1 MNKFI
6 DKLRIIFKN
15 KDIRNKV
22 IFTFVILL
30 VYRFMA
36 GIPVVGI
43 PKDALE
49 KLFSGIG
56 LGDVI
61 STVSG
66 GVLQQASIIAIGL
79 GPYINSSVIFQ
90 LLGTVIPKLEELR
103 QQGTEGR
110 RIISMYTRWLT
121 LPMAVFQSFVIYV
134 TLRGFGLVGDLRTL
148 ELAAMIASLT
158 AGALFMMWLGELI
171 SESGLG
177 GGSSTIIFFGILS
190 ALPGRVI
197 SNYRFMDWVE
207 LSIMI
212 GFTIFILGL
221 TLYIDN
227 AERRIKIIHSR
238 RVKEGLVANNYIPLK
253 LTQFG
258 VMPVIFAISLLSFPE
273 FIAKFIQSR
282 QLGGRWDAI
291 AVGINNFMQNALY
304 QNMLIFFLVVG
315 FALFYLTVVF
325 NTDEFAENLQK
336 QGAFIP
342 RVRPGKSTSLYI
354 RSISTKLSIVGAIF
368 LGVLAILPNV
378 LVSIGLWQQVL
389 FSGTGLLILVS
400 VVTTFKREIDSLVVL
415 RSYDKY
421 L

>member
-1 MNKFI
+1 MNKVI
-6 DKLRIIFKN
+6 ENLSVIFKN
-15 KDIRNKV
+15 KDIRDKV
-22 IFTFVILL
+22 LFTLL
-30 VYRFMA
+30 VLVTYRFMA

-43 PKDALE
+43 PRDALD

-66 GVLQQASIIAIGL
+66 GVLQRASIIAIGL

-90 LLGTVIPKLEELR
+90 LLGTVVPKLEELR
-103 QQGTEGR
+103 QQGSEGR

-121 LPMAVFQSFVIYV
+121 LPMAIFQSFVIYV
-134 TLRGFGLVGDLRTL
+134 TLRGFGLVGSLGRL
-148 ELAAMIASLT
+148 ELVAMVSSLT
-158 AGALFMMWLGELI
+158 AGALFMMWLGELV

-190 ALPGRVI
+190 ALPGRI
-197 SNYRFMDWVE
+197 LNNYRFMDGWE
-207 LSIMI
+207 FSLLLI
-212 GFTIFILGL
+212 FTIAILAI

-273 FIAKFIQSR
+273 FLAKFIASR
-282 QLGGRWDAI
+282 HLGGKWMVLAN
-291 AVGINNFMQNALY
+291 GITNFMSNPVYQNAL
-304 QNMLIFFLVVG
+304 LFVLVVG

-336 QGAFIP
+336 QGAFIQ
-342 RVRPGKSTSLYI
+342 RIRPGKATSRYL
-354 RSISTKLSIVGAIF
+354 RDISMKLSIVGAIF
-368 LGVLAILPNV
+368 LGVLAILPNI
-378 LVSIGLWQQVL
+378 LVSLGVWQQVI

-400 VVTTFKREIDSLVVL
+400 VITQIKREVDSLVVL

>member
-1 MNKFI
+1 MNQFI
-6 DKLRIIFKN
+6 EKVQIVFKN
-15 KDIRNKV
+15 KDIRSKML
-22 IFTFVILL
+22 FTLVVLL

-36 GIPVVGI
+36 GVPVVGI
-43 PKDALE
+43 PQDALS
-49 KLFSGIG
+49 KLFAGIG

-121 LPMAVFQSFVIYV
+121 LPMAIFQSFVIYV
-134 TLRGFGLVGDLRTL
+134 TLKGFGLVGNLGKL
-148 ELAAMIASLT
+148 ELVAMVASLT

-190 ALPGRVI
+190 ALPGRLLN
-197 SNYRFMDWVE
+197 NYRFMDALE
-207 LSIMI
+207 FGLLIA
-212 GFTIFILGL
+212 FTVFILGL
-221 TLYIDN
+221 TLYVDN

-273 FIAKFIQSR
+273 FIARFIMSKNM
-282 QLGGRWDAI
+282 GGRWESIANAI
-291 AVGINNFMQNALY
+291 TSFMNNAFY
-304 QNMLIFFLVVG
+304 QNLLLFILVVG

-342 RVRPGKSTSLYI
+342 GVRPGKMTSKYLQ
-354 RSISTKLSIVGAIF
+354 SLSMKLSIIGAIF

-378 LVSIGLWQQVL
+378 LVSLGIWQQVI
-389 FSGTGLLILVS
+389 FSGTGILILVS
-400 VVTTFKREIDSLVVL
+400 VIIQIKREIESLVVL

>member
-1 MNKFI
+1 MNNI
-6 DKLRIIFKN
+6 VEKLSVIFKN
-15 KDIRNKV
+15 KDIRDKV
-22 IFTFVILL
+22 LFTLL
-30 VYRFMA
+30 VLVTYRFMA

-43 PKDALE
+43 PKDALD

-66 GVLQQASIIAIGL
+66 GVLQRASIIAIGL

-90 LLGTVIPKLEELR
+90 LLGTVVPKLEELR

-121 LPMAVFQSFVIYV
+121 LPMAIFQSFVIYV
-134 TLRGFGLVGDLRTL
+134 TLRGFGLVGSLGRL
-148 ELAAMIASLT
+148 ELVAMVSSLT

-190 ALPGRVI
+190 ALPGRI
-197 SNYRFMDWVE
+197 LNNYRFMDSWE
-207 LSIMI
+207 FSLLLI
-212 GFTIFILGL
+212 FTIAILAV

-273 FIAKFIQSR
+273 FLAKFIASR
-282 QLGGRWDAI
+282 HLEGKWMSLAN
-291 AVGINNFMQNALY
+291 GISNFMNNPVYQNAL
-304 QNMLIFFLVVG
+304 LFILVVG

-336 QGAFIP
+336 QGAFIQ
-342 RVRPGKSTSLYI
+342 RIRPGKSTSQYL
-354 RSISTKLSIVGAIF
+354 RDISMKLSIVGAIF

-378 LVSIGLWQQVL
+378 LVSMGVWQQVI
-389 FSGTGLLILVS
+389 FSGTGLLILVN
-400 VVTTFKREIDSLVVL
+400 VVTQIKREIDSLVVL

>member
-1 MNKFI
+1 MNNVI
-6 DKLRIIFKN
+6 ENLSVIFKN
-15 KDIRNKV
+15 KDIRDKV
-22 IFTFVILL
+22 LFTLL
-30 VYRFMA
+30 VLVTYRFMA

-43 PKDALE
+43 PRDALD

-66 GVLQQASIIAIGL
+66 GVLQRASIIAIGL

-90 LLGTVIPKLEELR
+90 LLGTVVPKLEELR

-121 LPMAVFQSFVIYV
+121 LPMAIFQSFVIYV
-134 TLRGFGLVGDLRTL
+134 TLRGFGLVGSLGRL
-148 ELAAMIASLT
+148 ELVAMVSSLT

-190 ALPGRVI
+190 ALPGRI
-197 SNYRFMDWVE
+197 LNNYRFMDSWE
-207 LSIMI
+207 FSLLLI
-212 GFTIFILGL
+212 FTIAILAI

-273 FIAKFIQSR
+273 FLAKFIASR
-282 QLGGRWDAI
+282 HLEGKWMAL
-291 AVGINNFMQNALY
+291 ANGITNFMNNPVYQNAL
-304 QNMLIFFLVVG
+304 LFVLVVG

-336 QGAFIP
+336 QGAFIQ
-342 RVRPGKSTSLYI
+342 RIRPGKATSRYL
-354 RSISTKLSIVGAIF
+354 RDISMKLSIVGAIF
-368 LGVLAILPNV
+368 LGVLAILPNI
-378 LVSIGLWQQVL
+378 LVSLGVWQQVI
-389 FSGTGLLILVS
+389 FSGTGLLIVVS
-400 VVTTFKREIDSLVVL
+400 VITQIKREVDSLVVL